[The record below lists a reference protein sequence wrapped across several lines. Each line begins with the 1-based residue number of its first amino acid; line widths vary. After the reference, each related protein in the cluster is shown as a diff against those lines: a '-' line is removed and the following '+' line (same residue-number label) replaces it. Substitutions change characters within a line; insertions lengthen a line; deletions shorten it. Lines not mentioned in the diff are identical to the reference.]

1 MKKIIFTVL
10 LLSAV
15 LLAGSDMS
23 RVTFS
28 VSGNRDSTDNLY
40 ETVNLTVPLSSVVF
54 EKTDSMFTASL
65 TIQYTFFNNSRQPLN
80 NFFTDTTITA
90 DSYQKTVRDSIAN
103 FTKVFRAD
111 SSYKSLQIKLT
122 DNNSDSY
129 IQFNSPVILPYA
141 REGKP
146 YISSIIDINGSQWHF
161 TNEDSLV
168 FAVEYSNM
176 DTADYSLKL
185 KIADKHSPFEK
196 DFPVQNTEI
205 DTFTI
210 STDLEPGKYKLRAEM
225 FNNQKSLVSSMTTDF
240 FIDFSFEHSDKQYHD
255 IVNALSLIAVK
266 SEIDRMRNAE
276 PSERED
282 AWNDFWKKAEINP
295 TLSGNILYNEFL
307 RRYKYAMDEFGVHAK
322 EGYKTDQ
329 GRIYIMFGHP
339 DEIDRHPF
347 DLDSK
352 PYEIWYYYS
361 QGYEFKFV
369 DVHGY
374 GEYRLM
380 NYYDQW
386 R

>member
-10 LLSAV
+10 LMTAV

-28 VSGNRDSTDNLY
+28 VSGNRDSTDDLY

-54 EKTDSMFTASL
+54 EKTDSIFTASL
-65 TIQYTFFNNSRQPLN
+65 TIQYTFFDNSSKPLK

-90 DSYQKTVRDSIAN
+90 DSYQKTVRDSVVN
-103 FTKVFRAD
+103 FTRVFKAD

-141 REGKP
+141 TKGKP
-146 YISSIIDINGSQWHF
+146 YIRSIIDINGEEWHF
-161 TNEDSLV
+161 TDEDSLV
-168 FAVEYSNM
+168 FGIEYSNM
-176 DTADYSLKL
+176 DTSDYSLKL
-185 KIADKHSPFEK
+185 NISGKSSPYEK
-196 DFPVQNTEI
+196 EFPLINTKR
-205 DTFTI
+205 DTFI
-210 STDLEPGKYKLRAEM
+210 LSTNLEPGKYKLTAEM
-225 FNNQKSLVSSMTTDF
+225 FNDQKELISSMTTDF
-240 FIDFSFEHSDKQYHD
+240 FIAFSFEHSDKQYHN

-266 SEIDRMRNAE
+266 SEIDKMRNAGPE
-276 PSERED
+276 EREKI
-282 AWNDFWKKAEINP
+282 WNDFWKRADINP
-295 TLSGNILYNEFL
+295 TLSGNIQYNEFL

-339 DEIDRHPF
+339 DEIERHPF

-361 QGYEFKFV
+361 EGYEFRFV

-374 GEYRLM
+374 GEFRLM